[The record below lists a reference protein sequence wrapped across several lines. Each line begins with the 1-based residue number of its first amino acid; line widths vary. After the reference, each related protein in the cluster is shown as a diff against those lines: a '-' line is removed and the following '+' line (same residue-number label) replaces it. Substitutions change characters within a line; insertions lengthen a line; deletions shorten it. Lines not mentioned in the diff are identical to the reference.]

1 MAART
6 GRSGLP
12 KFPDF
17 SNRVTGSLSTVLHQ
31 SSAKAASDIQAAVTD
46 SGTTLTDLC
55 GVGALTAG
63 KILGRVGTIDR
74 FRSAAAFATYTGTAP
89 IDVSSGDV
97 VRLRLSRAGDRL
109 DTERRRRQMCDFSNC
124 VPNRGSELR

>member
-1 MAART
+1 MLSAVFCGRPGHLWAPHPNSVTVAGRT

-31 SSAKAASDIQAAVTD
+31 GSAKAASDIRAAVTD

-55 GVGALTAG
+55 GVGPLTAG

-74 FRSAAAFATYTGTAP
+74 FRSAAVA
-89 IDVSSGDV
+89 
-97 VRLRLSRAGDRL
+97 R
-109 DTERRRRQMCDFSNC
+109 
-124 VPNRGSELR
+124 